1 MDFLPTYYTMCY
13 HDSTEKSPQAAVA
26 PTARLAQA
34 RDAFDEGVAKAA
46 AMESEEDGF
55 NLPCKDRC
63 YEAGIIAY
71 LLGAT
76 TPLKKEKNNATIG

>member
-13 HDSTEKSPQAAVA
+13 QDSPQKSH
-26 PTARLAQA
+26 

-46 AMESEEDGF
+46 AMENEEDGF

-71 LLGAT
+71 LLRPRNIQKGMN
-76 TPLKKEKNNATIG
+76 K